1 MATKKN
7 IAIAP
12 LTFDLPLS
20 LIEKITARQKKFGIR
35 SASEVVREA
44 VAHFDIERCASTG
57 EPHRQIS
64 VRLPAGMKSRLVKA
78 AKRKKISIG
87 GLLRIAIDAYEA
99 KSPPGKKSRS
109 SGPNSFLR

>member
-7 IAIAP
+7 TVTAP

-20 LIEKITARQKKFGIR
+20 LIEKIGAQQKRLGLR

-44 VAHFDIERCASTG
+44 LASFDIDRSTIAS

-64 VRLPAGMKSRLVKA
+64 VRLPAGVKSKLVKA
-78 AKRKKISIG
+78 AKKKKTSIG
-87 GLLRIAIDAYEA
+87 GLLRMAIEA
-99 KSPPGKKSRS
+99 FEAGTPKKARK
-109 SGPNSFLR
+109 